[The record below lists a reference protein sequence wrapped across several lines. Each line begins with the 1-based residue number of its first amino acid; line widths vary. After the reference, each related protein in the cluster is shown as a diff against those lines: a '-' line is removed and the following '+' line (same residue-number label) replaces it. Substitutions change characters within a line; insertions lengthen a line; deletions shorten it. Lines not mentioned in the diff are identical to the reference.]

1 MPAMATLKQKRAA
14 EQDARA
20 MLEDHGL
27 PQPDEVEYG
36 DACVRLLWRE
46 EQVALVVDIDEPP
59 EGYVF
64 DEPPTGYVSAEDLPD
79 TEFES
84 IPGVQDRSNRKPAV

>member
-1 MPAMATLKQKRAA
+1 
-14 EQDARA
+14 

-36 DACVRLLWRE
+36 HTCVRLLWRE

-59 EGYVF
+59 EGYV
-64 DEPPTGYVSAEDLPD
+64 SAEDLPD
-79 TEFES
+79 PEFES
-84 IPGVQDRSNRKPAV
+84 IPGVRDRSNRNPAA